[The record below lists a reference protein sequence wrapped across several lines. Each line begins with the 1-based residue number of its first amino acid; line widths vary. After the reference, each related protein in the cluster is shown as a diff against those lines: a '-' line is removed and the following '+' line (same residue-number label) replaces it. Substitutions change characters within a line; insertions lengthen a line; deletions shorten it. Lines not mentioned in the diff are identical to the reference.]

1 MDTTTASRIF
11 EILSTHYSDA
21 WARTRYRSTPF
32 QVLITTILSAQT
44 TDKSVDDIREAL
56 FSRYPDPLS
65 LASASTSEVEDIIH
79 STGFFRMKARNII
92 AASRALVEGY
102 SGEVPDTMEE
112 LLTLPGVG
120 RKTANIVLYH
130 AFGKNEGIAVDT
142 HVFRLAGRIGFS
154 DAGTAEGIERDLMQ
168 FFPQEHWGVLTDL
181 LIVHGRAVCLARNPR
196 CESCPLTIWCR
207 YYHDVYTQQKERL

>member
-44 TDKSVDDIREAL
+44 TDKSVDGIREAL
-56 FSRYPDPLS
+56 FSRYPDPLL
-65 LASASTSEVEDIIH
+65 LASASPSEVEDIIH
-79 STGFFRMKARNII
+79 STGFFRTKARNII
-92 AASRALVEGY
+92 ATSKALVEGH
-102 SGEVPDTMEE
+102 SSKVPDTMEE

-142 HVFRLAGRIGFS
+142 HVFRLARRIGFS
-154 DAGTAEGIERDLMQ
+154 NAGTAEGIERDLMQ

-181 LIVHGRAVCLARNPR
+181 LITHGRAVCQARNPL
-196 CESCPLTIWCR
+196 CPGCPVRYFCR
-207 YYHDVYTQQKERL
+207 YYHETFLKESR

>member
-11 EILSTHYSDA
+11 EILSTHYSDV

-44 TDKSVDDIREAL
+44 TDKSVDGIREAL
-56 FSRYPDPLS
+56 FSQYPDPLS
-65 LASASTSEVEDIIH
+65 LASALPSDVEDIIH
-79 STGFFRMKARNII
+79 GTGFYRMKARNII
-92 AASRALVEGY
+92 AASRALVEGH
-102 SGEVPDTMEE
+102 SGEVPDVMEE

-130 AFGKNEGIAVDT
+130 AFGKNEGVAVDT

-154 DAGTAEGIERDLMQ
+154 DARTAEGIERDLMQ
-168 FFPQEHWGVLTDL
+168 FFPQDHWGVLTDL
-181 LIVHGRAVCLARNPR
+181 FITHGRAICQARNPL
-196 CESCPLTIWCR
+196 CPVCPVRDFCR
-207 YYHDVYTQQKERL
+207 YYHETFL